1 MDLSKRTQ
9 FCQHLLFFFK
19 LCFSIRTCYKE
30 LIWST
35 NYPKVHILVFQ
46 KHWSFIEGVL
56 FLCVLKKLFPLQ
68 PLGMISMQIYVL
80 RGQFCYS
87 CMYTK
92 SQLFKETPWVVKLL
106 RCWSVCKSNDMQTLF
121 SVLCRHLLP
130 RF

>member
-1 MDLSKRTQ
+1 MELSKRTQ
-9 FCQHLLFFFK
+9 FCQHLLFFK
-19 LCFSIRTCYKE
+19 LCFSIRACYKE

-68 PLGMISMQIYVL
+68 PLGMISMPIYVL

-121 SVLCRHLLP
+121 SALCRHLLP